1 LRSQREVSTDEQ
13 SAINEELTLG
23 QYTRGE
29 LSAKHKVK
37 LSVIYRMAS
46 DVKQGKTKLRKREA
60 KQQVKMANRDAIEE
74 VVEQHLQ
81 AKRYIF
87 NIA

>member
-1 LRSQREVSTDEQ
+1 MTTDEQ
-13 SAINEELTLG
+13 SAIGEELTSGEL
-23 QYTRGE
+23 TRGE
-29 LSAKHKVK
+29 ISAKHKVK
-37 LSVIYRMAS
+37 LSVIYRIAS
-46 DVKQGKTKLRKREA
+46 DAKKGKTKLRKREA

>member
-1 LRSQREVSTDEQ
+1 
-13 SAINEELTLG
+13 
-23 QYTRGE
+23 
-29 LSAKHKVK
+29 
-37 LSVIYRMAS
+37 MAS
-46 DVKQGKTKLRKREA
+46 DVKKGKTKLRKREA

>member
-1 LRSQREVSTDEQ
+1 MTTDEQ
-13 SAINEELTLG
+13 SAISEELTLG
-23 QYTRGE
+23 QHTRGE

-46 DVKQGKTKLRKREA
+46 DVKKGHIKLRKREA
-60 KQQVKMANRDAIEE
+60 KQQAKMATSDAIEE